1 MCVWGE
7 CPTKITMSVI
17 EEDRYQIIE
26 PVKCCRCCVHGRS
39 SVEQRRR
46 SQEANQSVRLSVV
59 MQLFDENN
67 FLHIDRE
74 PTTTT
79 TLIDLWADTTPV
91 NYIGLRSSADHQWMQ
106 QQKQQQQQP
115 KVQPRI
121 WSIACIHKY
130 KKCVIWSVINRKSI
144 VGFGIKLRFILSIR
158 EKEVMIW
165 YNSDSI

>member
-1 MCVWGE
+1 
-7 CPTKITMSVI
+7 MSVI

-46 SQEANQSVRLSVV
+46 SQEASQSVRLCVV

-79 TLIDLWADTTPV
+79 LIDDRITFGRILLQWITLD
-91 NYIGLRSSADHQWMQ
+91 YDHQPTTSGCSKCNSNNNNNNRRYNQ
-106 QQKQQQQQP
+106 GSD
-115 KVQPRI
+115 R
-121 WSIACIHKY
+121 SHIHKY
-130 KKCVIWSVINRKSI
+130 KKCVIWSVIKRKSI

-158 EKEVMIW
+158 EEEEEEGVMIW